1 LPVAALEQGQDI
13 LATGNGA
20 ALQDFLDKN
29 ADKHAAVEARAKA
42 LGLGVLAVRAGPKG
56 QETDRLLVSGGGKG
70 FTDCATGEACP
81 EMAVI
86 PASPPGFMIGSP
98 PEENGHQEDE
108 KQHAVTVGPFAIGRF
123 EVTVAEYKRCVAAGG
138 CNPPEWLEP
147 GGQHNIETGT
157 SGYYRSLGTAVT
169 GDGQPIVGVSHDD
182 ANAYAKWLA
191 ETTGKGYRLPSEAEW
206 ELAAR
211 AGTAGPYWWGDDAH
225 QDGKV
230 WAACR
235 ECGSEWDG
243 KAPAPAN
250 AFSAN
255 PWGLYNVHGNVWEWV
270 ADFYCEDYAAG
281 PADGSAR
288 LADDCPKNGGNG
300 LKVLR
305 GGSVYYKAELMRAAM
320 RVRNVRAF
328 RNFSVGF
335 RVARSLVN

>member
-1 LPVAALEQGQDI
+1 MEPGQDI

-20 ALQDFLDKN
+20 ALQDVLDKN
-29 ADKHAAVEARAKA
+29 VDQRAEVEARAKA
-42 LGLGVLAVRAGPKG
+42 LGLGVLAVRTGPKG

-70 FTDCATGEACP
+70 FTDCAAGEACP

-108 KQHAVTVGPFAIGRF
+108 KQHAVTMRPFAIGRF

-157 SGYYRSLGTAVT
+157 SGYYKSLGTAVT

-182 ANAYAKWLA
+182 ATAYAKWLA

-211 AGTAGPYWWGDDAH
+211 AGAAGPYWWGDDARK
-225 QDGKV
+225 DGKV